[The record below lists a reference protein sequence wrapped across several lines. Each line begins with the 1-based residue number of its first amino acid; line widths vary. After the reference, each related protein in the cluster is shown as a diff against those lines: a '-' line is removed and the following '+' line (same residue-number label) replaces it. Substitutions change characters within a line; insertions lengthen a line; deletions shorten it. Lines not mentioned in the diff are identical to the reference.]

1 MKNPIHQIHRTHRT
15 RRDVLR
21 GIALA
26 AGAAATGLPGM
37 LHAAPAATA
46 HPGAPDKPITI
57 LVGFA
62 AGGSADQIARNLAAA
77 AKDLSPVPILVVNK
91 PGAAGALAAQTTAQ
105 ARPDGTTLFV
115 GGGSETTSVGAHQQI
130 PYDPRTSFRPI
141 IKVARLPSVLV
152 VRTDSP
158 YRDMQ
163 ALMVAA
169 KSAPEKL
176 SYASTGQGGIF
187 HSTGLVWEK
196 VSGAKLL
203 HVPYKG
209 AAESMAALMGSQV
222 DMAFGAPEEVQ
233 ALVAAGKLRPIA
245 LFSKTRLPA
254 YPDVPTM
261 TELGYPVA
269 IDNMK
274 GLLAPAGT
282 PDATAQWL
290 FETFHKAMQ
299 SPEFLQYAKTSGL
312 NISFADGPAF
322 QREINDSYDA
332 IRKAIQP

>member
-1 MKNPIHQIHRTHRT
+1 MPRKSVDHPIHLT
-15 RRDVLR
+15 RRT
-21 GIALA
+21 ALA
-26 AGAAATGLPGM
+26 GLAALGAAVGAPRI
-37 LHAAPAATA
+37 LHAAEPA
-46 HPGAPDKPITI
+46 PGAPDRPITI
-57 LVGFA
+57 MVGFA

-77 AKDLSPVPILVVNK
+77 AKDFSPVPILVVNK
-91 PGAAGALAAQTTAQ
+91 PGAAGALAAQAVAQ
-105 ARPDGTTLFV
+105 AKPDGTTLFV
-115 GGGSETTSVGAHQQI
+115 GGGSETTSIGAHQQL
-130 PYDPRTSFRPI
+130 PYDPLSSFRAI

-158 YRDMQ
+158 FADMK
-163 ALMVAA
+163 ALMTVAR
-169 KSAPEKL
+169 SAPEKL

-196 VSGAKLL
+196 VGGVKLL

-209 AAESMAALMGSQV
+209 AAESMTALMGSQV

-233 ALVAAGKLRPIA
+233 SLVTAGKLRPIA
-245 LFSKTRLPA
+245 IFSRTRLPA

-282 PDATAQWL
+282 PEATVTWL
-290 FETFHKAMQ
+290 FETFRKAMQ
-299 SPEFLQYAKTSGL
+299 TSGFVQYARTSGL
-312 NISFADGPAF
+312 TLSFADGPGF
-322 QREINDSYDA
+322 QREINESYDA
-332 IRKAIQP
+332 IRKAIQS

>member
-1 MKNPIHQIHRTHRT
+1 MPHRSADHPIDPT
-15 RRDVLR
+15 RRTALARLAVAGSALGLPVLSH
-21 GIALA
+21 AATPA
-26 AGAAATGLPGM
+26 AGAPER
-37 LHAAPAATA
+37 
-46 HPGAPDKPITI
+46 PISI

-77 AKDLSPVPILVVNK
+77 AKDFSPVPILVVNK
-91 PGAAGALAAQTTAQ
+91 PGAAGALAAHAVAQ
-105 ARPDGTTLFV
+105 AKADGTTLFV
-115 GGGSETTSVGAHQQI
+115 GGGSETTSIGAHQPL
-130 PYDPRTSFRPI
+130 PYDPQSSFRAI

-152 VRTDSP
+152 VRADSP
-158 YRDMQ
+158 FADMK
-163 ALMVAA
+163 ALMTVAR
-169 KSAPEKL
+169 SAPEKL

-196 VSGAKLL
+196 VGGIKLL

-209 AAESMAALMGSQV
+209 AAESMTALMGSQV

-245 LFSKTRLPA
+245 IFSGTRLPA

-282 PDATAQWL
+282 PEATVTWL
-290 FETFHKAMQ
+290 FETFRKAMQ
-299 SPEFLQYAKTSGL
+299 TPGFVQYAKTSGL
-312 NISFADGPAF
+312 TLSFADGPGF
-322 QREINDSYDA
+322 QREINESYGA
-332 IRKAIQP
+332 IRKAIQS

>member
-1 MKNPIHQIHRTHRT
+1 MTRPHGDAPFLPT
-15 RRDVLR
+15 RRSALV
-21 GIALA
+21 GLA
-26 AGAAATGLPGM
+26 AWTAAASLSTPSL
-37 LHAAPAATA
+37 AATA
-46 HPGAPDKPITI
+46 AGVPDRPITI

-77 AKDLSPVPILVVNK
+77 AKDISPVPILVVNK
-91 PGAAGALAAQTTAQ
+91 PGAAGVLAAQAVAQ
-105 ARPDGTTLFV
+105 AKPDGTTLFV
-115 GGGSETTSVGAHQQI
+115 GGGSETTSVGAHQPL
-130 PYDPRTSFRPI
+130 PYDPRSSFRAI

-152 VRTDSP
+152 VRVDSP
-158 YRDMQ
+158 YADMK
-163 ALMVAA
+163 ALMTAA
-169 KSAPEKL
+169 RAAPEKL

-196 VSGAKLL
+196 VGGMKLL

-209 AAESMAALMGSQV
+209 AAESMTALLGSQV

-245 LFSKTRLPA
+245 IFSSARLPA
-254 YPDVPTM
+254 YPNVPTM

-282 PDATAQWL
+282 PDATANWL
-290 FETFHKAMQ
+290 FETFQKAMQ
-299 SPEFLQYAKTSGL
+299 TPEFVQFAKTAGL
-312 NISFADGPAF
+312 SIAYADGPGF
-322 QREINDSYDA
+322 QREINDSYNA